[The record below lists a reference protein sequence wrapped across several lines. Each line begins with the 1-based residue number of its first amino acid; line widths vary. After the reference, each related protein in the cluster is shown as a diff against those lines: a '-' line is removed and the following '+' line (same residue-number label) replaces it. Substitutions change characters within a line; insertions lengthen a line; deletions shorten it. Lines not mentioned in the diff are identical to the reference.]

1 MLEQMTVSIE
11 EMYVAN
17 NSVKSDIKSIALTTT
32 TKAENSNVVA
42 KSTSELATLSGKL
55 ENLTQVREK
64 AVHLAYNLQTL
75 KKQSQQYQ

>member
-64 AVHLAYNLQTL
+64 AVHSAYNLQTL